1 MWEPGL
7 QKTKTI
13 LNTNSLIFF
22 LPGKIKIYFPVY
34 IVVLFIIRVVVEV
47 LGFMNILDY
56 VNYIKCKM
64 CQKKVDS
71 PLLLSPSCPLKLF
84 ALLAILDGPMLK
96 HHIVNST
103 HIAKPIIH
111 GFIKLKYEMKINA
124 MPLYFTYIKCKK
136 NNFYN

>member
-64 CQKKVDS
+64 CQKKQTHRCSLAPAVLSNSLHCWPYWTDLCKNIT
-71 PLLLSPSCPLKLF
+71 LLT
-84 ALLAILDGPMLK
+84 LLTLQK
-96 HHIVNST
+96 Q
-103 HIAKPIIH
+103 IIH

>member
-22 LPGKIKIYFPVY
+22 LPGKIKICFPVY

-56 VNYIKCKM
+56 VNYIKCV
-64 CQKKVDS
+64 KKS
-71 PLLLSPSCPLKLF
+71 RLTAAP
-84 ALLAILDGPMLK
+84 
-96 HHIVNST
+96 
-103 HIAKPIIH
+103 
-111 GFIKLKYEMKINA
+111 
-124 MPLYFTYIKCKK
+124 
-136 NNFYN
+136 

>member
-103 HIAKPIIH
+103 HIAKANNTWIYQIKIWDENQCNAII
-111 GFIKLKYEMKINA
+111 FY
-124 MPLYFTYIKCKK
+124 LYQMQEKQFL
-136 NNFYN
+136 

>member
-22 LPGKIKIYFPVY
+22 LPGKIKIYFLVY
-34 IVVLFIIRVVVEV
+34 IVVLFIIRVVVQV

-64 CQKKVDS
+64 CQKS
-71 PLLLSPSCPLKLF
+71 RLTAAP
-84 ALLAILDGPMLK
+84 
-96 HHIVNST
+96 
-103 HIAKPIIH
+103 
-111 GFIKLKYEMKINA
+111 
-124 MPLYFTYIKCKK
+124 
-136 NNFYN
+136 